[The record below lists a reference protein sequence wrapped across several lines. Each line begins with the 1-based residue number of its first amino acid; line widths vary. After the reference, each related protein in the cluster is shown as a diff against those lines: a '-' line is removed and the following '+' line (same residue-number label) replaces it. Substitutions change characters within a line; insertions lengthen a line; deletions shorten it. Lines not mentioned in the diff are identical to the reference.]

1 MIPILPNEKLKI
13 HIRKKR
19 RLDETDKRIR
29 GYSNKNAQMI
39 GRKMT
44 YRNAYKKDSMMMNG

>member
-19 RLDETDKRIR
+19 RLNETDKRIR